1 MGAWTNRFICRIF
14 TAGLAMTLCALW
26 SVPAHSAD
34 VAPAEGERLTRDSL
48 AVDTEL
54 PPGTTVDLV
63 RRTMVLGAG
72 EKRHLRGRLE
82 ATSTTTGIVGLTQ
95 RIRCLNASGATVSV
109 VAASARNHE
118 GSDTTTYA
126 TPGRLPLYADLLF
139 TAPSAGAY
147 TCVLQGTAYSSL
159 PGSYHLTAVAGNTW
173 FETDDTDRTGAH
185 WWQNPACESDDSA
198 GACTYVGSG
207 AARPDAWV
215 FYDDGTPVHKWQ
227 AHPDAVS
234 VSAQANLELTT
245 CYQGTASCA
254 AAMEVYPRGKN
265 AVVDVRFEFIQLDP
279 TGHTCRNHSVAARR
293 TITDDAHH
301 AVGYSS
307 LADVPID
314 PACGTRTFLLRVY
327 VKHVSGQTVKIDGLQ
342 SGVTSLTNGIAFNN
356 YS

>member
-1 MGAWTNRFICRIF
+1 M
-14 TAGLAMTLCALW
+14 
-26 SVPAHSAD
+26 
-34 VAPAEGERLTRDSL
+34 
-48 AVDTEL
+48 
-54 PPGTTVDLV
+54 TVDLV
-63 RRTMVLGAG
+63 QRTMALGAG

-95 RIRCLNASGATVSV
+95 RIRCLNGLGATVSV

-126 TPGRLPLYADLLF
+126 TPGHLPLYADLLF
-139 TAPSAGAY
+139 TAPSAGTY
-147 TCVLQGTAYSSL
+147 VCVLQGTAYSSL
-159 PGSYHLTAVAGNTW
+159 PGSYHLTALANNTW
-173 FETDDTDRTGAH
+173 LETDDTDRTGAR

-198 GACTYVGSG
+198 GACTYVGGG
-207 AARPDAWV
+207 AGRPDAWV
-215 FYDDGTPVHKWQ
+215 FYDDGTPVYKWQ

-265 AVVDVRFEFIQLDP
+265 AVVDSRFELVQLDA
-279 TGHTCRNHSVAARR
+279 TGHTCRTSSVTARR

-307 LADVPID
+307 LTDVPID
-314 PACGTRTFLLRVY
+314 AACGTRTFLLRIY
-327 VKHVSGQTVKIDGLQ
+327 LKHISGQTVKIDGIQ
-342 SGVTSLTNGIAFNN
+342 SGATSLTNGIAFNN
-356 YS
+356 FN